1 MFIYFPNSANG
12 RIKYF
17 LQEYVGLDK
26 KAIIYIKK
34 QQSRWACI
42 WKHYPMIYM
51 LEREVGLLSELNPDE

>member
-1 MFIYFPNSANG
+1 MAELNI
-12 RIKYF
+12 F

-42 WKHYPMIYM
+42 YKHYPQIYV
-51 LEREVGLLSELNPDE
+51 LEREVGLLSELNDDEEKQVKK